1 MEKEE
6 LLKKL
11 RSTNLLSLAFLGD
24 SVHTLFVRERAL
36 GKANDKMNN
45 YHSYSARFCKAE
57 HQALVYDKIAPL
69 LNEDELEIARRA
81 RNAKPKH
88 QAKNA
93 SHADYMQ
100 ATMFEA
106 LIGYLYLKGDEKRLN
121 QILELSVQE

>member
-1 MEKEE
+1 MENKE

-11 RSTNLLSLAFLGD
+11 LNTNLLSLAFLGD
-24 SVHTLFVRERAL
+24 AVHTLFVRERSLQGEA
-36 GKANDKMNN
+36 DKMNN
-45 YHSYSARFCKAE
+45 YQKYASKFCKAE
-57 HQALVYDKIAPL
+57 HQSEVFNRISPILT
-69 LNEDELEIARRA
+69 EEEQEIVRRA

-106 LIGYLYLKGDEKRLN
+106 LVGFLYLKGDEKRLN
-121 QILELSVQE
+121 EILELSIQD